1 VCTTKEPND
10 DVLAETIEAYGG
22 SVYRGSTDDIIER
35 FYMAMSE
42 YGFDAVLQADGDDI
56 LSDTYYMEQTM
67 NLLLD
72 DPSLDIVT
80 CKELPFG
87 IASKSFTSQAMEKV
101 YKHYQTCENDT
112 GFNYFF
118 TKTGLCS
125 EGVVYPAKPDHKMD
139 EVRLTLDYPV
149 DLEVFTKIFEALYVE
164 GEVFNLDGL
173 LGFLR
178 NNPEIVKINAN
189 LEQQY
194 WSRFNN
200 KAKLKYKDKDGTIKF
215 IAI

>member
-1 VCTTKEPND
+1 VCTTREPGD
-10 DVLAETIEAYGG
+10 DFLAETIEAYGG

-80 CKELPFG
+80 CRELPFG
-87 IASKSFTSQAMEKV
+87 IASKSFTRQAMEKV
-101 YKHYQTCENDT
+101 YQHYQTCENDT

-125 EGVVYPAKPDHKMD
+125 EGVVYPAKPDHKMG
-139 EVRLTLDYPV
+139 EVRLTLDYQV
-149 DLEVFTKIFEALYVE
+149 DFDVFTKIFEALYVE
-164 GEVFNLDGL
+164 GEVFSLDEL
-173 LGFLR
+173 LRFLR
-178 NNPEIVKINAN
+178 NNPEIVKMNGN
-189 LEQQY
+189 LDQQY
-194 WSRFNN
+194 WSRFKN
-200 KAKLKYKDKDGTIKF
+200 KARLKYKDMYGAVKSIE
-215 IAI
+215 I